1 MISAN
6 DAAAEIKRM
15 INDDPTISGAKYVLV
30 YARKK
35 GFGPWKK
42 EEIYLSGHVD
52 SEKDKTK
59 ADEIAHHSAGGRTVI
74 NQLTVTSPK

>member
-1 MISAN
+1 MISAD

-15 INDDPTISGAKYVLV
+15 INDDPTISGASYVLV

-42 EEIYLSGHVD
+42 EEIYLNGHIN
-52 SEKDKTK
+52 SEMDKKK
-59 ADEIAHHSAGGRTVI
+59 AEEIAHHSAGGRPVI
-74 NQLTVTSPK
+74 NEIEVKP

>member
-1 MISAN
+1 MLSAE

-15 INDDPTISGAKYVLV
+15 INDDPTITGATYVLV

-42 EEIYLSGHVD
+42 EEIYLSGHVE
-52 SEKDKTK
+52 SQ
-59 ADEIAHHSAGGRTVI
+59 ADINKVEEIAKHSAGGRPII
-74 NQLTVTSPK
+74 NQLEVSEHK